1 MDISSGWDLVV
12 LGSGPAG
19 EAAAMQAA
27 KRLLLDYQNQPLSDA
42 LIADSCQR
50 IADIRTT
57 IEAQERLNKFLNK

>member
-27 KRLLLDYQNQPLSDA
+27 KGGLRVAMVDRDDQMG
-42 LIADSCQR
+42 
-50 IADIRTT
+50 
-57 IEAQERLNKFLNK
+57 